1 MVKIGDKLRENQ
13 KENDIPVY
21 LKMFFKEIYKRNI
34 TNVITLNYYRDGRVY
49 VLLDNSRK
57 EWLVSNTHTF

>member
-34 TNVITLNYYRDGRVY
+34 TNIRTLNYYHDSGVY
-49 VLLDNSRK
+49 VLLGNNRK
-57 EWLVSNTHTF
+57 E

>member
-13 KENDIPVY
+13 KENDIPIY

-34 TNVITLNYYRDGRVY
+34 TNTRTLNYYHDGGVY
-49 VLLDNSRK
+49 VLLGTSRSD
-57 EWLVSNTHTF
+57 E

>member
-1 MVKIGDKLRENQ
+1 MARIGDKLRENQ
-13 KENDIPVY
+13 KGNNIPVY

-34 TNVITLNYYRDGRVY
+34 TNIRTLNYYHDSGVY
-49 VLLDNSRK
+49 VLLGNSRK

>member
-34 TNVITLNYYRDGRVY
+34 TNVITLNYYHDGGVY
-49 VLLDNSRK
+49 VLLGTNRK
-57 EWLVSNTHTF
+57 E

>member
-34 TNVITLNYYRDGRVY
+34 TNVITLNYYHDGGVCV
-49 VLLDNSRK
+49 VLG
-57 EWLVSNTHTF
+57 SNGGDK

>member
-21 LKMFFKEIYKRNI
+21 LKTFFKEIYKRNI
-34 TNVITLNYYRDGRVY
+34 TNVITLNYYHDGGIY
-49 VLLDNSRK
+49 VLLGNSRK
-57 EWLVSNTHTF
+57 E

>member
-13 KENDIPVY
+13 KENDIPIY

-34 TNVITLNYYRDGRVY
+34 TNTRTLNYYHDGGVY
-49 VLLDNSRK
+49 VLLGNK
-57 EWLVSNTHTF
+57 

>member
-1 MVKIGDKLRENQ
+1 MVIGDELRENQ

-34 TNVITLNYYRDGRVY
+34 TNIRTLNYYRNGGVY
-49 VLLDNSRK
+49 VLLGTSRSD
-57 EWLVSNTHTF
+57 E

>member
-57 EWLVSNTHTF
+57 E